1 METYGGFLK
10 WWVSPTTMGFPTKND
25 HFGVFWGYHH
35 LRKHPYLVIP
45 NVAIQFSNYDS
56 RLSSI
61 FWKIAETATHSG
73 GTSRDNE
80 SSTRKILDLG
90 SKETQETTD
99 SPSIFHGLMGI
110 DGSGR
115 WFKHAIH
122 ICILWFFE
130 RIGMKC
136 ECQQD
141 RQTHKQTLAFAHNMI
156 SARSILCPC
165 DSNGPHWQWH
175 FCLMQMSTQQW
186 DFISAEGRLCA
197 KCLRS
202 GDTGSTSAI
211 SVSRVRKEELSNKVA
226 AVLLENARLQ
236 WFQFQPILP
245 QLVLQ
250 NQKKEL
256 LTYCSPCC
264 VCYIAALLGG
274 RILRIRNIAEGRLC
288 AKCLRSGGTGS
299 TSAIS
304 VSRVRKEELSNK
316 VAAVL
321 LENARLQWFQFQP
334 ILVRFQAYS
343 LLPQLVLQNQKK
355 NYWPTALHVASV
367 TLLHCLVEEF

>member
-1 METYGGFLK
+1 
-10 WWVSPTTMGFPTKND
+10 
-25 HFGVFWGYHH
+25 
-35 LRKHPYLVIP
+35 
-45 NVAIQFSNYDS
+45 
-56 RLSSI
+56 
-61 FWKIAETATHSG
+61 
-73 GTSRDNE
+73 
-80 SSTRKILDLG
+80 
-90 SKETQETTD
+90 
-99 SPSIFHGLMGI
+99 
-110 DGSGR
+110 
-115 WFKHAIH
+115 
-122 ICILWFFE
+122 
-130 RIGMKC
+130 
-136 ECQQD
+136 
-141 RQTHKQTLAFAHNMI
+141 
-156 SARSILCPC
+156 
-165 DSNGPHWQWH
+165 
-175 FCLMQMSTQQW
+175 MQMSTQQW

-236 WFQFQPILP
+236 WFQFQPILVRFQACSLLP
-245 QLVLQ
+245 QHVLQ

-288 AKCLRSGGTGS
+288 AKCLRSGDTGSTSAISVSRVRKEELSDKVAAVLLENARLQWFQFQPILVRFQACSLLPQHVLQNSKKELLTYCSPCCVCYIAALLGGRILRIRNIAEGRLCAKCLRSGDTGS

-334 ILVRFQAYS
+334 ILVRFQACS

-355 NYWPTALHVASV
+355 NS
-367 TLLHCLVEEF
+367 